1 MPRPRFLSISCLA
14 LLLFSSSSAS
24 EPSTAPDT
32 ANTAER
38 LRRGVLRM
46 SEYFDTMLP
55 GVLQEHNVT
64 LHFTPK
70 FSDLRDNEYVRYPLE
85 LRYGA
90 SQNLELSAGLN
101 PFSPNPINSGH
112 DHRWGPGEA
121 KLGGRYDIDGS
132 LPFFDDTTLGL
143 ETRVPL

>member
-46 SEYFDTMLP
+46 SEFFDTMLP

-64 LHFTPK
+64 LHVTPK
-70 FSDLRDNEYVRYPLE
+70 FSDLRDHEFVRYPFE

-90 SQNLELSAGLN
+90 SQNVELSGGLT
-101 PFSPNPINSGH
+101 PFSPQPFNRGR
-112 DHRWGPGEA
+112 DHRWGLGEA
-121 KLGGRYDIDGS
+121 KLGLR
-132 LPFFDDTTLGL
+132 
-143 ETRVPL
+143 